1 MVDSEVIV
9 ANGDRYSVH
18 PKILAIMAEE

>member
-18 PKILAIMAEE
+18 PKILATMAEG